1 METTEEGYMISGKR
15 KLWIMIVCK
24 AFRCSDEKILDKFIE
39 NNLAKMNDEEL
50 EYALSL
56 FD

>member
-1 METTEEGYMISGKR
+1 MEATEEKHMISGKR

-24 AFRCSDEKILDKFIE
+24 AFRCSDENLLDKFIE
-39 NNLAKMNDEEL
+39 NNLGKMNDEEL

-56 FD
+56 FN